1 MSWVFASGGQNI
13 GASALVLL
21 VNIQGWFP
29 LGLTGMI
36 SSLSK
41 GLSRVFS
48 STTVKKHQ
56 FFTPQPSI
64 WSNSYIHTWLAVFDI
79 FNQGI
84 VTWVCFLNNY
94 LQPIYISVHL
104 TFMLYIFYFY
114 FYLTTEIENIPL
126 SHMSLYS
133 VLCWKVGVNLVGV
146 VTTGLTFWW
155 VWGLGH

>member
-1 MSWVFASGGQNI
+1 MV
-13 GASALVLL
+13 
-21 VNIQGWFP
+21 GW
-29 LGLTGMI
+29 
-36 SSLSK
+36 
-41 GLSRVFS
+41 
-48 STTVKKHQ
+48 H
-56 FFTPQPSI
+56 
-64 WSNSYIHTWLAVFDI
+64 HVFDI

-133 VLCWKVGVNLVGV
+133 VLYWKVGVNLVGM
-146 VTTGLTFWW
+146 VTTGLTF
-155 VWGLGH
+155 